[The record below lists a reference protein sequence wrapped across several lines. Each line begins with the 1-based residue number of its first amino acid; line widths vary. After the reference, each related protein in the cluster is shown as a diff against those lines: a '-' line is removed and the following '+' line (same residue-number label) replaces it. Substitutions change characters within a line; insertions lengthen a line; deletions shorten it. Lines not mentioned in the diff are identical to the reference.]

1 LILMLAGGLL
11 VWRRAV
17 AAQRPCVIGFL
28 SSAWPEPYAPLVAA
42 FCRGLRD
49 TSHAEGEDTAIE
61 YRWARGQ
68 YDRLPALAADL
79 ASRQAT
85 AIIASGGD
93 VTALAAKALTSTIP
107 IVFADAVDPVSFGLV
122 ASLER
127 PERNITGVRVF
138 TIDLEIE
145 RLNLLHELVPDAAV
159 VAMLVNPE
167 NPILESDLRALRA
180 AAEAKG
186 STLLTTKAASEREFE
201 TAFARI
207 VQRHAG
213 ALLVA
218 GDALFNSQRDLLT
231 ALAAHHAVPALYA
244 WREFVA
250 AGGLVSYGPN
260 LGDAYRQA
268 GIYAGKIV
276 DGANPADM
284 PVAQPTEVELVVNVK
299 AATTLALKIPASI
312 LARANEV
319 IE

>member
-1 LILMLAGGLL
+1 MLAGGLL
-11 VWRRAV
+11 AWRRAV

-42 FCRGLRD
+42 FCGGLSD
-49 TSHAEGEDTAIE
+49 TSHVEGEDAAIE

-68 YDRLPALAADL
+68 SDRLPALAADL
-79 ASRQAT
+79 ISRQPT

-93 VTALAAKALTSTIP
+93 VTALAARALTSTIP
-107 IVFADAVDPVSFGLV
+107 IIFADGVDPVSFGLV
-122 ASLER
+122 ASLEH
-127 PERNITGVRVF
+127 PKRNVTGVRVF
-138 TIDLEIE
+138 TVDQEVA

-167 NPILESDLRALRA
+167 NPVLESDMRTLGA
-180 AAEAKG
+180 AAQAKG
-186 STLLTTKAASEREFE
+186 STLLTTKAASERDFD

-207 VQRHAG
+207 VQRRAG

-218 GDALFNSQRDLLT
+218 GDALFNSQRDLLA
-231 ALAAHHAVPALYA
+231 ALAAHHAMPALYA
-244 WREFVA
+244 WREFVG

-268 GIYAGKIV
+268 GIYAGQILG
-276 DGANPADM
+276 GANAADM
-284 PVAQPTEVELVVNVK
+284 PVVQPAKIELVVNVK
-299 AATTLALKIPASI
+299 AATTLRLKVPASL
-312 LARANEV
+312 LARADEV